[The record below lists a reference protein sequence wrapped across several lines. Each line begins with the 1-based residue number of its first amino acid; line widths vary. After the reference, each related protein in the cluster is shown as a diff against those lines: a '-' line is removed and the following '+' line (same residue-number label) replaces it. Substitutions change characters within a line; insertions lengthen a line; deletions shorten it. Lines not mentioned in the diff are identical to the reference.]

1 MPFFFFFIGGVGGV
15 GIKRILAQGS
25 KLTKCVRD
33 YNENLLPRTPPPQ
46 KKKKKRKKE
55 RRCNYNS
62 RIEAQERLF
71 FFTFIFK

>member
-1 MPFFFFFIGGVGGV
+1 MPFFFLFFLLGGG

-46 KKKKKRKKE
+46 KKKKKKKE

-71 FFTFIFK
+71 FLTFIFK